1 MKKIFMII
9 SAALLLAGA
18 GLFMGCKNG
27 EDGLDG
33 SSAEALI
40 LKETG
45 NVWYE
50 YTNKDDTD
58 STPSANSDN
67 YGTVNFS
74 KFYIKYN
81 TSSKKLIVVAT
92 GNSDSVATKLFYA
105 SKEAELSS
113 GKWAASVVTLRL
125 MGKITKASSDP
136 TSGKIDITNL
146 KDLDLG
152 NYSAEKLIKK
162 LFE

>member
-40 LKETG
+40 LNETG
-45 NVWYE
+45 NVWYQ
-50 YTNKDDTD
+50 YT
-58 STPSANSDN
+58 NSDN
-67 YGTVNFS
+67 DEKPTANAGSDGTVNFS
-74 KFYIKYN
+74 DFYIKYN

-92 GNSDSVATKLFYA
+92 GNSESVATKYFYA
-105 SKEAELSS
+105 SKEASLTS

-125 MGKITKASSDP
+125 LGKITKYNSDP
-136 TSGKIDITNL
+136 TSGKFDITNL
-146 KDLDLG
+146 TDLG
-152 NYSAEKLIKK
+152 NYSAEKLITK
-162 LFE
+162 LFD

>member
-18 GLFMGCKNG
+18 GLFTGCKNG

-33 SSAEALI
+33 TSAEALI
-40 LKETG
+40 LNETG
-45 NVWYE
+45 NVWYQ
-50 YTNKDDTD
+50 YTNSSDNDTKPTATTTD
-58 STPSANSDN
+58 S
-67 YGTVNFS
+67 GTVNFS
-74 KFYIKYN
+74 DFYIKYN

-92 GNSDSVATKLFYA
+92 GANSGATKYFYA

-125 MGKITKASSDP
+125 LGKITKASKDP

-146 KDLDLG
+146 TDLG
-152 NYSAEKLIKK
+152 NYSAEKLITK

>member
-18 GLFMGCKNG
+18 ALFMGCKNG

-33 SSAEALI
+33 TSAEALI
-40 LKETG
+40 LNETG

-50 YTNKDDTD
+50 YTNT
-58 STPSANSDN
+58 SDN
-67 YGTVNFS
+67 DEKPTATTSDSGTVNFS
-74 KFYIKYN
+74 KFFVKYN

-92 GNSDSVATKLFYA
+92 GNSDSVATKYFYA

-125 MGKITKASSDP
+125 LGKITKADSDP

-146 KDLDLG
+146 TDLG
-152 NYSAEKLIKK
+152 NYSAEALIKK